1 MWNGIIAMIV
11 SHGIDVVDVA
21 RISSMLD
28 THGQTFID
36 RCFTATEQATAEV
49 NSSELRAQRYA
60 ARYAAKEAVLK
71 ALGTGLAGGVEW
83 IEIGIV
89 REDGPPMVELT
100 GRAAELATEAGI
112 SRWLLSL
119 THAGGIAMASVIG
132 IGDCDE

>member
-1 MWNGIIAMIV
+1 MIV
-11 SHGIDVVDVA
+11 AHGIDVVDVA
-21 RISSMLD
+21 RIRSMLD

-36 RCFTATEQATAEV
+36 RCFTTQEQEDAEV
-49 NSSELRAQRYA
+49 SSPEMRAQRYA

-83 IEIGIV
+83 VDIGVV

-100 GRAAELATEAGI
+100 GTAAQVAAKAGI
-112 SRWLLSL
+112 TEWRLSL

-132 IGDCDE
+132 IGDCDA